1 MKTAAFRDERG
12 VMRSIAILWLVILA
26 ALAVAGFD
34 AGSIAF
40 TQYKVTSA
48 ASDAA
53 LEAATAFKQTGDRNE
68 AYKAAVQSVKE
79 NAPDSMIPDK
89 DGFSIDPRTGKAT
102 VVVVKRAST
111 LIAGRVGFL
120 DSLVRAKAKETSG
133 PRTV

>member
-1 MKTAAFRDERG
+1 MKTTALRDERG

>member
-1 MKTAAFRDERG
+1 MKTTALRDERG

-79 NAPDSMIPDK
+79 DAPDSMIPDK

>member
-1 MKTAAFRDERG
+1 MKTAALRDERG
-12 VMRSIAILWLVILA
+12 VMRSVAILWLVILA

-40 TQYKVTSA
+40 THYKVTSA

-53 LEAATAFKQTGDRNE
+53 LEAATVFKQTGDRNQ
-68 AYKAAVQSVKE
+68 AFKAAEQSVKKD
-79 NAPDSMIPDK
+79 APDSMIPDK

-120 DSLVRAKAKETSG
+120 DSLVRAKAKESSG
-133 PRTV
+133 PRTM

>member
-1 MKTAAFRDERG
+1 MKKAALRDERG

-53 LEAATAFKQTGDRNE
+53 LEAATAFKQTGDRNQ

-79 NAPDSMIPDK
+79 DAPDSMIPDK

>member
-1 MKTAAFRDERG
+1 MKSAALGGERG
-12 VMRSIAILWLVILA
+12 VMRSVAILWLVILA

-40 TQYKVTSA
+40 THYKVTSA

-53 LEAATAFKQTGDRNE
+53 LEAATVFKQTGDRNQ
-68 AYKAAVQSVKE
+68 AYKAAVQSVKKD
-79 NAPDSMIPDK
+79 APDSMIPDR

-120 DSLVRAKAKETSG
+120 DSLVRAKAKESSG
-133 PRTV
+133 PRTM

>member
-1 MKTAAFRDERG
+1 MKTAAVRDERG
-12 VMRSIAILWLVILA
+12 LMRSVAILWLVILA

-40 TQYKVTSA
+40 TQYKATNA

-53 LEAATAFKQTGDRNE
+53 LEAATVFKQTGDQNQ
-68 AYKAAVQSVKE
+68 AYKAAAQSVKE
-79 NAPDSMIPDK
+79 DAPDSMIPDK

-111 LIAGRVGFL
+111 LIAGRIGFL

-133 PRTV
+133 PRTM

>member
-1 MKTAAFRDERG
+1 MKAAALRNERG
-12 VMRSIAILWLVILA
+12 LVRSVTILWLVILA

-40 TQYKVTSA
+40 TQYRVTNA

-53 LEAATAFKQTGDRNE
+53 LEAATVFKQTGDRNQ
-68 AYKAAVQSVKE
+68 AYKAAVQSVKKD
-79 NAPDSMIPDK
+79 APDSLIPDK

-111 LIAGRVGFL
+111 VIAGRIGFL

>member
-1 MKTAAFRDERG
+1 MKTATLRDELG
-12 VMRSIAILWLVILA
+12 FMRSVAILWLVVLA

-40 TQYKVTSA
+40 SQYKVTNA

-53 LEAATAFKQTGDRNE
+53 LEAATVFKQTGDRNQ
-68 AYKAAVQSVKE
+68 AYKAAAQSVKKD
-79 NAPDSMIPDK
+79 APDSMIPDK

-111 LIAGRVGFL
+111 LIAGRIGFL
-120 DSLVRAKAKETSG
+120 DSLVRSKAKETSG
-133 PRTV
+133 PRTM

>member
-1 MKTAAFRDERG
+1 VT
-12 VMRSIAILWLVILA
+12 ILWLVILA

-40 TQYKVTSA
+40 TQYRVTNA

-53 LEAATAFKQTGDRNE
+53 LEAATVFKQTGDRNQ
-68 AYKAAVQSVKE
+68 AYKAAVQSVKKD
-79 NAPDSMIPDK
+79 APDSLIPDK

-111 LIAGRVGFL
+111 VIAGRIGFL

>member
-1 MKTAAFRDERG
+1 MKAAAVRDERG
-12 VMRSIAILWLVILA
+12 LMRSVAILWLVILV

-40 TQYKVTSA
+40 SQYKVTNA

-53 LEAATAFKQTGDRNE
+53 LEAATVFKQTGDRNQ
-68 AYKAAVQSVKE
+68 AYKAAVQSVKKD
-79 NAPDSMIPDK
+79 APDSMIPDK

-111 LIAGRVGFL
+111 LIAGRIGFL
-120 DSLVRAKAKETSG
+120 DSLVRSKAKETSG
-133 PRTV
+133 PRTM

>member
-1 MKTAAFRDERG
+1 MKTAALRDERG
-12 VMRSIAILWLVILA
+12 AMRSVAILWLVILA

-40 TQYKVTSA
+40 TQYKVTNA

-53 LEAATAFKQTGDRNE
+53 LEAATVFKQTGDQNE
-68 AYKAAVQSVKE
+68 AYKAAVKSVKE
-79 NAPDSMIPDK
+79 DAPGSLIPDK

-102 VVVVKRAST
+102 IVVVESAST
-111 LIAGRVGFL
+111 LIAGRIGSL

-133 PRTV
+133 PSTV

>member
-1 MKTAAFRDERG
+1 MKAASLRNERG
-12 VMRSIAILWLVILA
+12 LVRSVTILWLVILA

-40 TQYKVTSA
+40 TQYRVTNA

-53 LEAATAFKQTGDRNE
+53 LEAATVFKQTGDRNQ
-68 AYKAAVQSVKE
+68 AYKAAVQSVKKD
-79 NAPDSMIPDK
+79 APDSLIPDK

-111 LIAGRVGFL
+111 VIAGRIGFL

>member
-1 MKTAAFRDERG
+1 MKTAALRDERG

-79 NAPDSMIPDK
+79 DAPDSMIPDK
-89 DGFSIDPRTGKAT
+89 DGFAIDPRTGKAT

>member
-1 MKTAAFRDERG
+1 MKTAALRDQRG
-12 VMRSIAILWLVILA
+12 VMRSMAILWLVILA
-26 ALAVAGFD
+26 GLAVAGFD

-68 AYKAAVQSVKE
+68 AYKAAVKSVKE
-79 NAPDSMIPDK
+79 DAPDSMIPDK

>member
-1 MKTAAFRDERG
+1 MKTAALRDERG
-12 VMRSIAILWLVILA
+12 LMRTTVIVWLVILA

-34 AGSIAF
+34 AGSIAL

-53 LEAATAFKQTGDRNE
+53 LEAATVFKQTGDRNE
-68 AYKAAVQSVKE
+68 AYKAAVKLVKE
-79 NAPDSMIPDK
+79 DAPGSLIPAK

-111 LIAGRVGFL
+111 LIVGRIGSL

-133 PRTV
+133 PATV

>member
-79 NAPDSMIPDK
+79 DAPDSMIPDK